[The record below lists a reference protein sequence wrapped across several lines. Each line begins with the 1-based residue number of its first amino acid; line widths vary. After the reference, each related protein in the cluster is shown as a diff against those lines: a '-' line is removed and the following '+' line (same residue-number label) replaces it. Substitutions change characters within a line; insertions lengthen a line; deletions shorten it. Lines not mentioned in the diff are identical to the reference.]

1 VVRAR
6 RGIVG
11 TSRYATRLR
20 EAVRQAS
27 EDGAAQPVLISGEPG
42 LEKDNLAAFIH
53 FGSPGRRQWLVRL
66 DGSLLEC
73 LGDGALLI
81 DKLDQGVGA
90 GW

>member
-1 VVRAR
+1 MV
-6 RGIVG
+6 
-11 TSRYATRLR
+11 
-20 EAVRQAS
+20 
-27 EDGAAQPVLISGEPG
+27 ISGEPG

-73 LGDGALLI
+73 FGDGALLI